1 MDGSTS
7 TRTTQDQRA
16 NSPLHKRKSNES
28 RKNKSKSPTN
38 ISSDDLMNHD
48 SCKTKQVQRS
58 FHLYLYAALILIVA
72 IGIHYFQRSSGTDS
86 THVNMSEMSD
96 NEPTGISSPS
106 ESSIPPSTF
115 IANQCGFYLAKS
127 KIPNAGLG
135 VFTSRALAKGD
146 KVNFKDP
153 VLQIYDLNPYFGQ
166 SIATLLYD
174 YAWDSALTGGQYEG
188 KHVYSI
194 MSGIGMLPNGHQH
207 MYNIGYSHRKG
218 AVVDHSGVTRTSP
231 SRGASTHYHD
241 FEFTAATNIAAGGEL
256 LIDYGV
262 NWFKEREIKGR
273 VKTVENV
280 KSLSYSLK
288 ELYENGIC
296 LDRMYIKQSEKVDA
310 GRGAFASRP
319 MKKGEVVA
327 PAPVVQI
334 LDKRSLDVI
343 RIKQGQA
350 KEEEQVLKLQLLNY
364 CFGHRDSSLLFFPY
378 SPMVNYINHDDK
390 ASNVELRWSTSSQ
403 HDRADVHNMSFQ
415 YIKDLEHAGL
425 MLEFVATRDI
435 EQDEEIYLDYGPLWQ
450 NAWESHVQN
459 FDSDNNSNQEY
470 IYAHELNAS
479 EKVIRTQQEQQ
490 THPYPQ
496 HIFISCYYNYED
508 AMKRNQKI
516 NNEVYLWTQT
526 SDVYDIS
533 NLRPCII
540 LDRRETK
547 PQEYVYTVG
556 IMNHFGLK
564 EAQRIPPGQK
574 HIIAMVPR
582 NAIKFSHRIYTTD
595 QHLEDSF
602 RHEIH
607 LKDEIFPT
615 QWLDLKK
622 GE

>member
-1 MDGSTS
+1 MKNK
-7 TRTTQDQRA
+7 R
-16 NSPLHKRKSNES
+16 HKRKSNES
-28 RKNKSKSPTN
+28 RKSKSKSPTN
-38 ISSDDLMNHD
+38 IPSKDLMNHD
-48 SCKTKQVQRS
+48 RCKRNQVQTS
-58 FHLYLYAALILIVA
+58 YTIYLYAIVIVIAA
-72 IGIHYFQRSSGTDS
+72 IGIHYFQTSRSTDS
-86 THVNMSEMSD
+86 THVHTNSHSD
-96 NEPTGISSPS
+96 NEPSSIAAPS
-106 ESSIPPSTF
+106 ESSVPPSTF
-115 IANQCGFYLAKS
+115 IANQCGYYLAKS

-166 SIATLLYD
+166 SITTLLYD

-188 KHVYSI
+188 KQVYSI
-194 MSGIGMLPNGHQH
+194 MAGIGMLPNGHQH
-207 MYNIGYSHRKG
+207 MHNVGYSHRKG
-218 AVVDHSGVTRTSP
+218 AVVDHEGVTRTSP
-231 SRGASTHYHD
+231 GRGASTHYHD
-241 FEFTAATNIAAGGEL
+241 FEFTAMSNIAAGGEL

-262 NWFKEREIKGR
+262 NWFKEREFKGR

-288 ELYENGIC
+288 ELFENGIC
-296 LDRMYIKQSEKVDA
+296 LDRLYIKQSKNVDA
-310 GRGAFASRP
+310 GRGAFASRH

-334 LDKRSLDVI
+334 LDKRSLDII
-343 RIKQGQA
+343 RIKQGQT
-350 KEEEQVLKLQLLNY
+350 KEEEQLLKLQLLNY

-378 SPMVNYINHDDK
+378 SPMVNYINHDHE
-390 ASNVELRWSTSSQ
+390 SPNVELRWSTSSQ
-403 HDRADVHNMSFQ
+403 HDQPDVHNMSIQ
-415 YIKDLEHAGL
+415 DVKDLEHAGL
-425 MLEFVATRDI
+425 MLEFVATRNI

-450 NAWESHVQN
+450 SAWENHVQN
-459 FDSDNNSNQEY
+459 FDSNNSAIQDY
-470 IYAHELNAS
+470 VYAHELDAS

-496 HIFISCYYNYED
+496 HIFTSCYYNYED
-508 AMKRNQKI
+508 AMKRNQKS
-516 NNEVYLWTQT
+516 NNEVYLWSET
-526 SDVYDIS
+526 SDVFHIS

-540 LDRRETK
+540 FDRRETK
-547 PQEYVYTVG
+547 PQEFVYTVG

-615 QWLDLKK
+615 QWLDLKR
-622 GE
+622 EE